1 MQTFNISKTMRKLFT
16 LFAIAATAVGSAFAQ
31 TVASPFCETA
41 VGHYVKQ
48 ADYSFETAPAD
59 SKVYMTIANSGE
71 NQITVTVKPYEENTK
86 GINFLEVNGQT
97 MGTAETG
104 EALEELSVTVTFA
117 AGNATQN
124 FNVLYGNPGWGGRW
138 QYTVENFN
146 INATCGECDLTA
158 APTVTS
164 AELVGTT
171 SGSATFNVAG
181 QDEQGGAISTWIVE
195 IGGTQQEVVDMEGD
209 GQISVSGLLPAT
221 EYTATILA
229 KDRCGN
235 ISENGLDVP
244 FTTEAV
250 VTECSGDKGHF
261 GNPDNLKVSYTFAYA
276 DGNLTITLTPYNSED
291 TFGDVVNVSISTM
304 PGEQPMTISED
315 KKSATFTMAVEDG
328 QTYGIYFLYS
338 LSGMAGNEMT
348 AENQGDSEHLIY
360 YAAGQCSGSAVAEN
374 AAANTA
380 MWPNPA
386 SKYVNVT
393 SDEVIER
400 IDVVAQNGAM
410 VMVSTPGSESA
421 VLDIAGLDA
430 GRYIVIINT
439 ASGQNVETMLVK

>member
-1 MQTFNISKTMRKLFT
+1 MRNLFT

-48 ADYSFETAPAD
+48 EGYSFETAPAD

-71 NQITVTVKPYEENTK
+71 NQITVTVKPYEDNTK

-124 FNVLYGNPGWGGRW
+124 FNVLYGNPGWDGRW
-138 QYTVENFN
+138 QS
-146 INATCGECDLTA
+146 
-158 APTVTS
+158 PTVTS
-164 AELVGTT
+164 AGLVGTT

-244 FTTEAV
+244 FTTEV
-250 VTECSGDKGHF
+250 LVTECSGDKGYF
-261 GNPDNLKVSYTFAYA
+261 ANPDNLKVSYTFAYA

-291 TFGDVVNVSISTM
+291 TFGDIVNVSISTM

-315 KKSATFTMAVEDG
+315 KKSATFTTAVEDG

-338 LSGMAGNEMT
+338 LS
-348 AENQGDSEHLIY
+348 
-360 YAAGQCSGSAVAEN
+360 
-374 AAANTA
+374 
-380 MWPNPA
+380 
-386 SKYVNVT
+386 
-393 SDEVIER
+393 
-400 IDVVAQNGAM
+400 
-410 VMVSTPGSESA
+410 
-421 VLDIAGLDA
+421 
-430 GRYIVIINT
+430 
-439 ASGQNVETMLVK
+439 ETK

>member
-1 MQTFNISKTMRKLFT
+1 MRKLFT

-31 TVASPFCETA
+31 TVASPFCETP
-41 VGHYVKQ
+41 VGHYVGQ
-48 ADYSFETAPAD
+48 AGYDFATSDPA
-59 SKVYMTIANSGE
+59 SQIYLTVVNSGE
-71 NQITVTVKPYEENTK
+71 NQITITIKPHENNTK
-86 GINFLEVNGQT
+86 GINYLYVNGQED
-97 MGTAETG
+97 GTAETG
-104 EALEELSVTVTFA
+104 EAMEELSVTLTFNN
-117 AGNATQN
+117 GNTTQD
-124 FNVLYGNPGWGGRW
+124 FPIQWGNPGWGGRW
-138 QYTVENFN
+138 QYNVSNFN

-164 AELVGTT
+164 AKLVGTT

-181 QDEQGGAISTWIVE
+181 QDEQGDAISTWIVE

-250 VTECSGDKGHF
+250 VTECSGNKGHF

-276 DGNLTITLTPYNSED
+276 DGNLTITLTPYNSGD

-315 KKSATFTMAVEDG
+315 KKSATFTTAVEDG

-338 LSGMAGNEMT
+338 LSSMAGNEMT

-360 YAAGQCSGSAVAEN
+360 YAAGQCSSSAVAEN